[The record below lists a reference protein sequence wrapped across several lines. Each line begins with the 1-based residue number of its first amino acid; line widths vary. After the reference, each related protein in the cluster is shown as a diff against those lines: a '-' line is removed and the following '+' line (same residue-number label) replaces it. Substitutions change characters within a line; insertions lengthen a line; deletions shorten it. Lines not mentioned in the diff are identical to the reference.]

1 MTGERIKKLRKE
13 KGLTQQQLGE
23 MLGVQKSAIAKYE
36 NGRVPNLKKET
47 LSRLAE
53 IFNVTPNYLLGID
66 EPAYHGHS
74 HNIDIPLYSD
84 VCCGDGIFVEDNIE
98 EYISLPESLLSSRKD
113 YFCQYADG
121 DSMIDEN
128 IQSGDLIIFEKTQQ
142 LNNGDVGVL
151 ALKII
156 LQHVKNIL
164 MILNKI
170 VLFYNLQM
178 INILQLLLMN
188 IIIMNLKSLEN
199 LPLLF
204 LKETKIKTPF
214 QMKRS
219 FFYYFNYFTV
229 INSK

>member
-121 DSMIDEN
+121 DSIFN
-128 IQSGDLIIFEKTQQ
+128 LGILLFLKRHSNLIMVMW
-142 LNNGDVGVL
+142 DVL

-219 FFYYFNYFTV
+219 FFY
-229 INSK
+229 

>member
-142 LNNGDVGVL
+142 LNNGVL

-164 MILNKI
+164 MILNKT

-219 FFYYFNYFTV
+219 FFY
-229 INSK
+229 